1 MTVQRALVGLPFA
14 EGIDTKTDVY
24 QLDPGKLEILENGS
38 FDKLKRIGKRCG
50 YAQLQNDRTMAHGA
64 GLTHFRGET
73 LVSDGAHL
81 HRLLDGVLTDLG
93 GTDLPLSGESRIV
106 STGQGLTNASVATN
120 FNSLC
125 ITWDT
130 SNGSTEGVILDADN
144 VETYRFALPDQ
155 RGSKVVWFP
164 ASSEFVVLGNHGGT
178 VQFYRIGGASLN
190 QTIGPVALTGN
201 ATTPNGVFDVAHNSG
216 LLFATWPS
224 GAVGEQCYVNVTK
237 ITSAYACTHYSQA
250 ALYTSSVCNQIA
262 CTVDAANHLVV
273 AFAQTVTGYDQVKL
287 ETMAFTADSTVT
299 SVTAATLIKGN
310 YGGPINGLRTI
321 GIASKGPID
330 APVAHIYYGADVGG
344 WSVRHLVVEADY
356 LTVARDEIL
365 IFPFALAGQPAVM
378 GSIIVVPVT
387 YQIEGQPTYL
397 LLDGETKKVLRHWR
411 AGEAGQAQAIISRPA
426 AAGSSLSLALPILSG
441 DGVGIEVVGLTI
453 EPQPMHAIELGKSV
467 HFTLGDSVWTYDGRT
482 TSEENYALW
491 PANLVLP
498 YATGTAKTYQY
509 RAVWEWVDANGLT
522 VYSSPSAAV
531 EYKTALPIGEG
542 SGYESVSVGVPRYV
556 LASPREGIKI
566 ALYRTVDAGTTF
578 HRVGRVSN
586 SQDPLLDHTTILDQ
600 MTDEKLIGSTTF
612 GTSIPAPSAPA
623 VTYLGREMAPPPI
636 AFAELINDQFA
647 RIFLGLGASSLPSDA
662 YYWYRLVARTQYGLT
677 TSVGAVVNYDP
688 TTTTSNQPS
697 SAHIVRLTWS
707 PTSAVGND
715 VLGYRIYRAAGTDNS
730 TLPSDSA
737 FHFLVEVEPSASH
750 YYDLGADTET
760 GEGLPA
766 SNSSGSGQFVSGA
779 SRLPPPQNIELTVS
793 SGGTIVGELAYRVTA
808 LNAAGESLPSPRH
821 VNYGRWVITS
831 FPCAVTVTWDAV
843 TGATSYKIYGR
854 TRTGMSTSEI
864 LPYLATVSAPTV
876 LWTDNG
882 SATPGATL
890 PIADSSQNG
899 GSTAA
904 LSYKLTSK
912 NATGETTGS
921 VAGTLTIPVAKMPCG
936 VQLAWGAVPGAG
948 IYGVYGRTAGTE
960 AHLLDT
966 GETSWTD
973 TNSLAA
979 SGALPST
986 NTTGPS
992 PYTGGPAIYTAG
1004 GVVPNLPPPPTAF
1017 LMAHQNRLFGVD
1029 GENPLR
1035 VWYSHEVSSGYPVE
1049 MNPLVLYFD
1058 LPPTGGDVVGLG
1070 SLDDK
1075 LIIFKERCIY
1085 WTAGHGPD
1093 PTGAGV
1099 FSEPVLL
1106 TSDVG
1111 LRDAGSIALAPAGLM
1126 FRSRKGIYLLGR
1138 DLSISYSGAPVE
1150 DHLSDSVTVRAALL
1164 CPLANEVRFY
1174 CSWSGLSSTKVL
1186 ALNYL
1191 VGQWGP
1197 HTTYAFGTTGA
1208 ELSPSTGRVETIG
1221 PFGQVMR
1228 EDPSVFTDGTVPY
1241 SRLIRTGW
1249 IPLGQIQGY
1258 GRLHRV
1264 LLLGHWLSAH
1274 NLTVTLEFDYGSLP
1288 QVVTIPAQTYVNP
1301 AQYQINPKTHRCSAL
1316 RVTINESGSGAS
1328 GSLSALTFVVSLK
1341 PGARRL
1347 GAGKKFASAEQQP
1360 SS

>member
-1 MTVQRALVGLPFA
+1 MSVQRALVGLPFA

-50 YAQLQNDRTMAHGA
+50 YAQLQANQTMSAGA
-64 GLTHFRGET
+64 GITHFRGET

-106 STGQGLTNASVATN
+106 STGKGLTNASVATN
-120 FNSLC
+120 FNSRC

-130 SNGSTEGVILDADN
+130 SNGSTEGVVLDADN
-144 VETYRFALPDQ
+144 VETYRFSLPDQ
-155 RGSKVVWFP
+155 RGSKAIWFP
-164 ASSEFVVLGNHGGT
+164 AASEFVVVGNHGGT
-178 VQFYRIGGASLN
+178 VQFYRVAGASLN
-190 QTIGPVALTGN
+190 QTIGPVTLAGA
-201 ATTPNGVFDVAHNSG
+201 ATTPNGIFDVVHNAG
-216 LLFATWPS
+216 LLFVCWPS
-224 GAVGEQCYVNVTK
+224 GAVSEQCYVNVTK
-237 ITSAYACTHYSQA
+237 ITSAYVCSNYSQE
-250 ALYTSSVCNQIA
+250 ALYISAVCNQIA
-262 CTVDAANHLVV
+262 CTVDAANHLVI
-273 AFAQTVTGYDQVKL
+273 ALCQTVTGFDQVKL
-287 ETMAFTADSTVT
+287 ETMSFTADATVT

-310 YGGPINGLRTI
+310 YGGPINGLRTL
-321 GIASKGPID
+321 GIASKGPAD
-330 APVAHIYYGADVGG
+330 APVAHVYYGADVGG
-344 WSVRHLVVEADY
+344 WSIRHLVVEADY
-356 LTVARDEIL
+356 LTVSRDEVFIY
-365 IFPFALAGQPAVM
+365 PFALAAQPVVM
-378 GSIIVVPVT
+378 GDIIVVPVT

-397 LLDGETKKVLRHWR
+397 LLDGETKAVLRHWR
-411 AGEAGQAQAIISRPA
+411 AGEAGQAQALISRPA
-426 AAGSSLSLALPILSG
+426 ATNATLSIALPILSG
-441 DGVGIEVVGLTI
+441 DGVGIEVVGLTTA
-453 EPQPMHAIELGKSV
+453 PQPLNAVELGQSV

-482 TSEENYALW
+482 TCEENYALW

-566 ALYRTVDAGTTF
+566 SLYRTVDAGTTF
-578 HRVGRVSN
+578 LRVARASN
-586 SQDPLLDHTTILDQ
+586 SQDPLSSHTSILDKV
-600 MTDEKLIGSTTF
+600 TDEKLIGSTTF

-636 AFAELINDQFA
+636 AFAELIQDYFA
-647 RIFLGLGASSLPSDA
+647 RVHLGLPVSTLPDDA
-662 YYWYRLVARTQYGLT
+662 YFWYRIVARTQYGRT
-677 TSVGAVVNYDP
+677 TSVGAVCNYDP
-688 TTTTSNQPS
+688 TRVNTPDA
-697 SAHIVRLTWS
+697 AHVIRLTWS
-707 PTSAVGND
+707 PTSAVGNE
-715 VLGYRIYRAAGTDNS
+715 VLAYRVYRAAGTDNS
-730 TLPSDSA
+730 TIPADSA
-737 FHFLVEVEPSASH
+737 FRFLVELGPDKSH

-760 GEGLPA
+760 GEGLPT
-766 SNSSGSGQFVSGA
+766 SNTSGSGQFVSGA
-779 SRLPPPQNIELTVS
+779 ARLAPPQNVALTVS
-793 SGGTIVGELAYRVTA
+793 SGGSIEGELAYRVTA
-808 LNAAGESLPSPRH
+808 VNAAGESLPSPRH
-821 VNYGRWVITS
+821 VNYGRWVVTAS
-831 FPCAVTVTWDAV
+831 HAVTVTWDAV
-843 TGATSYKIYGR
+843 SGATSYKIYGR
-854 TRTGMSTSEI
+854 TRTGYSTSEI

-890 PIADSSQNG
+890 PVADSSQNG
-899 GSTAA
+899 GSTVA

-921 VAGTLTIPVAKMPCG
+921 VAGTLTVPTSKMPCG
-936 VQLAWGAVPGAG
+936 VQLAWDAVPGAAL
-948 IYGVYGRTAGTE
+948 YGVYGRAAGTE

-966 GETSWTD
+966 FETNWTD
-973 TNSLAA
+973 TNSLTAF
-979 SGALPST
+979 GALPSS

-1004 GVVPNLPPPPTAF
+1004 GVVPNLPPPPTSF
-1017 LMAHQNRLFGVD
+1017 LTAHQNRLFGVD
-1029 GENPLR
+1029 GENKLR

-1049 MNPLVLYFD
+1049 LNPLVLYLD

-1075 LIIFKERCIY
+1075 LIVFKERCIY

-1093 PTGAGV
+1093 PTGVGA
-1099 FSEPVLL
+1099 FSEPALL
-1106 TSDVG
+1106 TADVG

-1138 DLSISYSGAPVE
+1138 DLSISYAGAPVE
-1150 DHLSDSVTVRAALL
+1150 DHLSDSITVRAALL

-1174 CSWSGLSSTKVL
+1174 CTWQGLQSTKVL
-1186 ALNYL
+1186 VLNYL
-1191 VGQWGP
+1191 VGQWGT

-1221 PFGQVMR
+1221 PLGQVMS
-1228 EDPSVFTDGTVPY
+1228 EDPDVFLDGEVPY
-1241 SRLIRTGW
+1241 SRLVRTGW

-1258 GRLHRV
+1258 GRFHRM

-1274 NLTVTLEFDYGSLP
+1274 NLTVTLEFDYGSLL
-1288 QVVTIPAQTYVNP
+1288 QAVTIPAQSYASL
-1301 AQYQINPKTHRCSAL
+1301 AQYQVNPKTHRCSAL